1 MPVKCRCVET
11 TPLVWNEKNC
21 WLCAEHNFIGKVH
34 LVMMLSLTLLHFPAI
49 NGNVK
54 QQPTINAVWC
64 SSEHPWQSPEP
75 LTECQL
81 SSVSP
86 RQTGPGSACAHRPAP
101 AWGRRGEGTK
111 RRPGPRRPT
120 WRLYLYLWALY
131 RKMHSKNMEGV
142 ELRNP
147 TALFHWSESAN
158 ISIKF
163 QTI

>member
-11 TPLVWNEKNC
+11 TLLVWNEKNC

-54 QQPTINAVWC
+54 QQPTFNPVWC

-86 RQTGPGSACAHRPAP
+86 RQTGPGSACAHRPGLREA
-101 AWGRRGEGTK
+101 
-111 RRPGPRRPT
+111 RRPSVDPGPAAPPGAST
-120 WRLYLYLWALY
+120 CTYE
-131 RKMHSKNMEGV
+131 HSKEKCTQKTWEGV
-142 ELRNP
+142 ELWNP